1 MAKQSASTTTFSSLM
16 ADIKARKF
24 APIYLLMGEESY
36 YIDKACDLI
45 AETVLTEEEQAFN
58 QMTIYCTRETDYR
71 DIINNAKR
79 YPMMSEY
86 QVVIVKEAQNLQK
99 IEELVSYTQTPLG
112 STILV
117 ICHKNGNVD
126 KRKKVVASIAKNGV
140 IFESPKV
147 GAGQLPTFIVDYL
160 KAKQTAIDNKA
171 VMMLAENIG
180 SDLSRMTGELD
191 KLIITLPEGGERKI
205 TPEQIERNIGI
216 SKEFNMWEFRTAVI
230 NKDVFKANQIMS
242 FFNANPKNNPPI
254 VTVSM
259 LFNIFAQVMQAY
271 YAPDRSQNGIAQHL
285 EMQPWQVRDIIT
297 TMQHYSAMKAMLIIG
312 KLREAD
318 TQLKGINKGYNTT
331 DADIMKELLF
341 FILH

>member
-1 MAKQSASTTTFSSLM
+1 MAKQSSSTTTFSNLM

-36 YIDKACDLI
+36 YIDKVCDCI

-79 YPMMSEY
+79 YPMMSEH

-99 IEELVSYTQTPLG
+99 IEELLTYTQNPLK
-112 STILV
+112 STVLV

-126 KRKKVVASIAKNGV
+126 KRKKVVASIAKNGI
-140 IFESPKV
+140 IFESPKL
-147 GAGQLPTFIVDYL
+147 GAGQLPTFIIDYL
-160 KAKQTAIDNKA
+160 KTKEVSIDHQA
-171 VMMLAENIG
+171 AMMLAENIG

-191 KLIITLPEGGERKI
+191 KLIITLPAGGERKI

-216 SKEFNMWEFRTAVI
+216 SKEFNLWELRTAVI
-230 NKDVFKANQIMS
+230 NKDVFKANQIIS

-259 LFNIFAQVMQAY
+259 LFNIFAQVMQAFY
-271 YAPDRSQNGIAQHL
+271 SPDRSPNGIAQHL
-285 EMQPWQVRDIIT
+285 EMQSWQVRDIMT
-297 TMQHYSAMKAMLIIG
+297 AMQHYSGMKTMLIIG
-312 KLREAD
+312 KLREVDA
-318 TQLKGINKGYNTT
+318 QLKGINKGYNTT
-331 DADIMKELLF
+331 DADIMKELIF